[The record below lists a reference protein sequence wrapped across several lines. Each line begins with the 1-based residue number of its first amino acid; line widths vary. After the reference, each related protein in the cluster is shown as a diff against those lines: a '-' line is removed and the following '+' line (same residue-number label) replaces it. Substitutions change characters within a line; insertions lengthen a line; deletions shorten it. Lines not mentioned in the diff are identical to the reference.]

1 MPNLFRD
8 LRSKMEGSSLTVKT
22 TNVRKVQLGG
32 SKGGKEG
39 LAASLAEMTKS
50 LDQRSSS
57 KLKKILRNI
66 QNPS

>member
-39 LAASLAEMTKS
+39 LAASLAEMTKRFAS
-50 LDQRSSS
+50 ND
-57 KLKKILRNI
+57 I
-66 QNPS
+66 